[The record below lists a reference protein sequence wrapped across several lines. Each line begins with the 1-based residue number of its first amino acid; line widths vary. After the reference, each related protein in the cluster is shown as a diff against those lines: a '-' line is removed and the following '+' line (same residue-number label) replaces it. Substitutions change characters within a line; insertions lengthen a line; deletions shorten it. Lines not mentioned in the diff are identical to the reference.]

1 MAKSQQATLQK
12 LAAAAPVLAAVCR
25 SKSFTK
31 AANELGV
38 HQSAIS
44 HKIRNLEEDLGFALF
59 TRTTRNVV
67 PTLQGAPICAASAT
81 SADALV
87 DALDAVA
94 RIQKH
99 DGTTLSLSSSLAMK
113 WLVPAMPRARARG
126 LRIAL
131 NIDDELTDFG
141 TSEVSQAAIRFGPG
155 PYPGLHAT
163 VLSHCHAIP
172 VCSRNAASSLLDNDR
187 DTVLLRD
194 TRAEEDG
201 TNGSWEQYLGSEP
214 YRNGQFDTSVTFD
227 RTDVA
232 IQAAIGGLGHAL
244 ARTLLVEAD
253 FEAGILVSSGPPRP
267 VRSRYWLVT
276 TPDFAQTDTYKKL
289 AAWLTSEVR
298 NSRQILQR
306 HLQPDTYPPAP
317 TGDI

>member
-1 MAKSQQATLQK
+1 MNRTRHVTLQK
-12 LAAAAPVLAAVCR
+12 IAAAAPALAAVCR
-25 SKSFTK
+25 LNSFTQ
-31 AANELGV
+31 AAEELGV
-38 HQSAIS
+38 QQSAIS
-44 HKIRNLEEDLGFALF
+44 HKIRNLEEELGFALF

-81 SADALV
+81 SVNALADAL
-87 DALDAVA
+87 DTVA
-94 RIQKH
+94 RIQRD
-99 DGTTLSLSSSLAMK
+99 DGITLSLSSSLAMK

-131 NIDDELTDFG
+131 NIDDDLTRFG
-141 TSEVSQAAIRFGPG
+141 EAETSQAAIRFGPG

-172 VCSRNAASSLLDNDR
+172 VCSRNAASSLSNSDGDA
-187 DTVLLRD
+187 VLLRD

-201 TNGSWEQYLGSEP
+201 TGTSWEQYLGSET
-214 YRNGQFDTSVTFD
+214 YRSTRFDTSVVFD

-253 FEAGILVSSGPPRP
+253 FEAGVLVTSGMPQP

-276 TPDFAQTDTYKKL
+276 TPDFAQTDAFAKL
-289 AAWLTSEVR
+289 AAWLASEVS
-298 NSRQILQR
+298 NSRQILQK
-306 HLQPDTYPPAP
+306 HLQDARISP
-317 TGDI
+317 GLSGQN

>member
-1 MAKSQQATLQK
+1 MIRSQQATLQK
-12 LAAAAPVLAAVCR
+12 LAAAAPVLAAVRR

-44 HKIRNLEEDLGFALF
+44 HKIRNLEEELGFALF
-59 TRTTRNVV
+59 MRTTRTVV
-67 PTLQGAPICAASAT
+67 PTLQGAPICAASAI
-81 SADALV
+81 SVEALA
-87 DALDAVA
+87 DALDAVT
-94 RIQKH
+94 RIQQ
-99 DGTTLSLSSSLAMK
+99 DNGTTLSVFSSLAMK
-113 WLVPAMPRARARG
+113 WVVPAMPRARARG

-131 NIDDELTDFG
+131 NIDDDLTEFG
-141 TSEVSQAAIRFGPG
+141 DNEVSQAAIRFGPG

-172 VCSRNAASSLLDNDR
+172 VCNRNSASSLSGKDH

-201 TNGSWEQYLGSEP
+201 TNGSWEQYLGSEL
-214 YRNGQFDTSVTFD
+214 YRGGRFDTSVTFD

-253 FEAGILVSSGPPRP
+253 FEAGVLVNSGPPIP

-276 TPDFAQTDTYKKL
+276 TPDFAQTDTFGKL
-289 AAWLTSEVR
+289 TAWLASEVR
-298 NSRQILQR
+298 NSRQILQK
-306 HLQPDTYPPAP
+306 HLQPDP
-317 TGDI
+317 

>member
-1 MAKSQQATLQK
+1 MIKSQQLTLQK
-12 LAAAAPVLAAVCR
+12 LASAAPALAAVCR

-31 AANELGV
+31 AARELGV

-59 TRTTRNVV
+59 ARTTRTVV

-81 SADALV
+81 SADALS
-87 DALDAVA
+87 DALDAVT
-94 RIQKH
+94 RIQR
-99 DGTTLSLSSSLAMK
+99 DNGTTLSLSSSLAMK
-113 WLVPAMPRARARG
+113 WVVPAMPRARALG

-131 NIDDELTDFG
+131 NIDDDLTEFG
-141 TSEVSQAAIRFGPG
+141 ESEVSQAAIRFGPG

-172 VCSRNAASSLLDNDR
+172 VCSRNASSFLSGNDR

-201 TNGSWEQYLGSEP
+201 TNGSWEQYFGSDL
-214 YRNGQFDTSVTFD
+214 YRSGRFDTSVTFD

-253 FEAGILVSSGPPRP
+253 LEAGILINSGPSKP

-276 TPDFAQTDTYKKL
+276 TPDFAQTDAFKKM
-289 AAWLTSEVR
+289 AAWLASEVGK
-298 NSRQILQR
+298 SRQILQK
-306 HLQPDTYPPAP
+306 HLQPDPYPPTPA
-317 TGDI
+317 GDS